1 MSKDANRP
9 KTCCGGS
16 LITSL
21 RMITLPD
28 GSRIGVT
35 GLDEIFQDLY
45 QSKKEPDADTVREI
59 VNRLE
64 KKNYIPP
71 RAREGKLL
79 ILLVSTEQIRPP
91 PYVVAV
97 IVVMLM
103 IENAL

>member
-21 RMITLPD
+21 RMITLSD
-28 GSRIGVT
+28 GSRVGVT

-45 QSKKEPDADTVREI
+45 QSKKEPDADTAPEI
-59 VNRLE
+59 VNRLQ
-64 KKNYIPP
+64 KKNYIPS

-91 PYVVAV
+91 YVVVV

>member
-28 GSRIGVT
+28 GSRVGVT
-35 GLDEIFQDLY
+35 GLEEIFQDLY
-45 QSKKEPDADTVREI
+45 QSKKEPDADTPREI

-91 PYVVAV
+91 YVVVV